1 MNSFLM
7 SLEGME
13 RTDSSTF
20 GRVSSEDQQGF
31 DFLTMYDSQHP
42 LDFPTVEKDEDQSEN
57 QTMRSVL
64 MADVATSSASSKGK
78 KRGKD
83 SASESTDADSP
94 FLVNGTVDAEEKR
107 KERVREASRRFRE
120 KRKAKIDTLEG
131 EVAALQAEVKHLRE
145 QNGVHTEMLHAICGR
160 ATSQLNGLAVLPYNT
175 IVGARREFDK
185 VKRNIVPILLR
196 MAIDMDKYKEKGENL
211 LDEERMKMEN
221 LERSLARTVMHL
233 EFAEDAFLNNMKD
246 MSLRM
251 NAGRT
256 GFPGFFGD
264 LVGSKL
270 SQGSESRTLE
280 QEVHRVMDQNEQLFI
295 LPGFID
301 RVLAFPM
308 YLVLQSRIPEDLSVR
323 MGEKRAKEIHALQV
337 KLQREIYTV
346 TAKKTEQGAA
356 PVVAFIEAHSVIRKS
371 FLDSITPLEKV
382 DYYLVGMLGGKA
394 IRPDRDIRVQSFST
408 FEERMLGAINM
419 MKSLMSRPAKA
430 AKEEDGDSKEVA
442 IEVKD

>member
-1 MNSFLM
+1 MLLCTFVVVEGRNGIGACKVDIHAPLFGVLLALCFAP
-7 SLEGME
+7 SLSLSIYML
-13 RTDSSTF
+13 RPPCTPAN
-20 GRVSSEDQQGF
+20 QPQ
-31 DFLTMYDSQHP
+31 
-42 LDFPTVEKDEDQSEN
+42 FPTFQPSWHCTWLCCF
-57 QTMRSVL
+57 Q
-64 MADVATSSASSKGK
+64 
-78 KRGKD
+78 
-83 SASESTDADSP
+83 
-94 FLVNGTVDAEEKR
+94 
-107 KERVREASRRFRE
+107 
-120 KRKAKIDTLEG
+120 
-131 EVAALQAEVKHLRE
+131 
-145 QNGVHTEMLHAICGR
+145 
-160 ATSQLNGLAVLPYNT
+160 
-175 IVGARREFDK
+175 
-185 VKRNIVPILLR
+185 
-196 MAIDMDKYKEKGENL
+196 
-211 LDEERMKMEN
+211 
-221 LERSLARTVMHL
+221 
-233 EFAEDAFLNNMKD
+233 D

-394 IRPDRDIRVQSFST
+394 IRPVST
-408 FEERMLGAINM
+408 N
-419 MKSLMSRPAKA
+419 
-430 AKEEDGDSKEVA
+430 
-442 IEVKD
+442 